1 MEFISKESNKRIT
14 HSIGFK
20 VDKINSL
27 PQQGVFSWRFSN
39 ATGRAKNWTTPYCY
53 RLDGINKYLKS
64 AVQQSPSDLSSIS
77 NSQLTEEEAL
87 QLADELTSKLM
98 EGERPSSDQVSI
110 QRMVAGLG
118 DTRGKLRL
126 TFARSLGAIGTEAIP
141 ILCAALRKHEN
152 VVVRRA
158 SAKTL
163 NLIGSKIALPY
174 LLEAFLEDDDP
185 VVLGSSAGAMATI
198 GPEALESL
206 LGILVNPE
214 CTPFQVGLIN
224 LALTFIG
231 AKAPEALLEACDS
244 PYAEVRVAAISA
256 LGDQIQALQDNR
268 AMDRL
273 IRAVDDESSEV
284 RAEAVTLIGKSC
296 DAEDV
301 QDLLIKKLN
310 DTDPQ
315 VRKNTAL
322 SLMKLTAY
330 QAIEGL
336 TTAAN
341 TEEDSDVR
349 RVIQVA
355 IKILRAGEE

>member
-1 MEFISKESNKRIT
+1 M
-14 HSIGFK
+14 
-20 VDKINSL
+20 
-27 PQQGVFSWRFSN
+27 
-39 ATGRAKNWTTPYCY
+39 
-53 RLDGINKYLKS
+53 
-64 AVQQSPSDLSSIS
+64 QQSPSDLSSIS

-126 TFARSLGAIGTEAIP
+126 TFAKSLGAIGTEAIP

-355 IKILRAGEE
+355 IKILRTGEE

>member
-1 MEFISKESNKRIT
+1 M
-14 HSIGFK
+14 
-20 VDKINSL
+20 
-27 PQQGVFSWRFSN
+27 
-39 ATGRAKNWTTPYCY
+39 
-53 RLDGINKYLKS
+53 
-64 AVQQSPSDLSSIS
+64 QQSPSDLSSIS

-87 QLADELTSKLM
+87 QLADELTNKLM
-98 EGERPSSDQVSI
+98 EGETPSSDQESI
-110 QRMVAGLG
+110 QKMVAGLG

-126 TFARSLGAIGTEAIP
+126 TFAKSLGAIGTEAIP
-141 ILCAALRKHEN
+141 ILCTALRKHEN

-163 NLIGSKIALPY
+163 NLIGSKTALPY

-198 GPEALESL
+198 GPDALESL

-256 LGDQIQALQDNR
+256 LGDQIQALQDNK
-268 AMDRL
+268 AMNRL
-273 IRAVDDESSEV
+273 IKAVDDESSEV

-301 QDLLIKKLN
+301 QDLLIKKLS

-322 SLMKLTAY
+322 SLMKLTAF

-336 TTAAN
+336 TNAAD
-341 TEEDSDVR
+341 TEEDSDVKK
-349 RVIQVA
+349 VIDVA
-355 IKILRAGEE
+355 IKILKASEE